1 MRPFQKDYSDGL
13 TPKLTRHRCFFLL
26 GGPIVV
32 AIYQI
37 PQMFQIVYGF
47 DGLDSG
53 VRVVPFTL
61 CWSTGIIVASV
72 VAGRLKVPPVYII
85 LTGACLQIVG
95 FALMSKLPLTL
106 EAPPQIYGYQVIAG
120 LGCGMVLPLLF
131 VMIPFVVGDRDRG
144 ECDSNHLFG
153 YRLTHHSRRTRDWK
167 PVSDDGGLR
176 SSRYCDICVQRSH
189 KIPH

>member
-1 MRPFQKDYSDGL
+1 MRPFQTDHSDVPA
-13 TPKLTRHRCFFLL
+13 PKLTRHRCFFLL

-32 AIYQI
+32 AIYQV

-53 VRVVPFTL
+53 VRVVPFTI
-61 CWSTGIIVASV
+61 CWSSGIIIASV

-95 FALMSKLPLTL
+95 FALMSTLPLTL
-106 EAPPQIYGYQVIAG
+106 EVPPQKYGYQVIAG

-144 ECDSNHLFG
+144 ECDNNPLLPHK
-153 YRLTHHSRRTRDWK
+153 LTHHSCRARDGK
-167 PVSDDGGLR
+167 SVPDDGGFR

-189 KIPH
+189 